1 MGAGAAAGVGVV
13 MAAIVTAILKTILAR
28 ADRQKRERGIETPP
42 ASDSGGKRDRLL
54 LRLHILQATGKH
66 IQSAGRLSR
75 SARRNVDN
83 GTH

>member
-1 MGAGAAAGVGVV
+1 MGTGTAAGVGVV
-13 MAAIVTAILKTILAR
+13 LAAIATAILKTILAR

-66 IQSAGRLSR
+66 IQPAGRLPR
-75 SARRNVDN
+75 AAKRNVDK